1 MNIKSTILRNF
12 DSQNLEKKLPEYNEE
27 YYKKMLVNFYEE
39 KMRSNATEF
48 NLLFPL
54 KNNIKKYGQILIK
67 DNAMNDFNIVLWQHI
82 LTND

>member
-12 DSQNLEKKLPEYNEE
+12 DSEHLEKKLPEYNEE